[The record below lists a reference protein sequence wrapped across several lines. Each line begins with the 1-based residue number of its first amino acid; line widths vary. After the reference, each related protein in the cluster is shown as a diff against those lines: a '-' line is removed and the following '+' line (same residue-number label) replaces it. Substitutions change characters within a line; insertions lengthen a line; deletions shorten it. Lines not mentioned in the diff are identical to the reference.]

1 MSKVIE
7 LGYVGFNTTKLD
19 EWHDFATQCIGLE
32 VASDTDENCLFLRMD
47 NHHHR
52 IAIHKS
58 DEDDMCYMGWR
69 VDTEK
74 DLHAMAEKFA
84 DAGIDYRIAS
94 EEEVRER
101 HVLGLIKLKDP
112 SGIPTEIFWSPQV
125 DVMKPFHP
133 SRPMY
138 GKFATGTQGLGHAL
152 IKADNNE
159 ATYKFYELLGLSGS
173 VEYRLQMPNGAVA
186 QPIFMTC
193 NDRQHNIAFG
203 LPGMEKNIN
212 HLMLE
217 YDNIYDLGISHD
229 AVRNKGIDVALQ
241 LGMHANDKLYTFY
254 CATPSNWLLELGFGE
269 DYKPIGQEHYIG
281 DIFGHSIEKKGYGLD
296 LPL

>member
-1 MSKVIE
+1 MTKVIE
-7 LGYVGFNTTKLD
+7 LGYLGFNASNLD
-19 EWHDFATQCIGLE
+19 EWHDFATQCVGLE
-32 VASDTDENCLFLRMD
+32 VATDTNEDCLFLRMD

-52 IAIHKS
+52 LAIHQS
-58 DEDDMCYMGWR
+58 DEDDMSYMGWR
-69 VDTEK
+69 VATEQ
-74 DLHAMAEKFA
+74 DLHAMAKKLA
-84 DAGIDYRIAS
+84 DAGVEYRMAS
-94 EEEVRER
+94 VEEIRER
-101 HVLGLIKLKDP
+101 RVLGLIKLHDP

-133 SRPMY
+133 PRPMY
-138 GKFATGTQGLGHAL
+138 GKFITGSQGLGHVL
-152 IKADNNE
+152 IRADDNE

-173 VEYRLQMPNGAVA
+173 VEYRIAMPNGAVA

-203 LPGMEKNIN
+203 LPGTEKNIN

-217 YDNIYDLGISHD
+217 YDHLNDLGISHD
-229 AVRNKGIDVALQ
+229 KVRSEGIDVALQ

-254 CATPSNWLLELGFGE
+254 CASPSKWLLELGFGE
-269 DYKPIGQEHYIG
+269 DYKPLAQEHYIG
-281 DIFGHSIEKKGYGLD
+281 DIFGHHIEKSGYGMD

>member
-1 MSKVIE
+1 
-7 LGYVGFNTTKLD
+7 
-19 EWHDFATQCIGLE
+19 
-32 VASDTDENCLFLRMD
+32 
-47 NHHHR
+47 
-52 IAIHKS
+52 
-58 DEDDMCYMGWR
+58 
-69 VDTEK
+69 
-74 DLHAMAEKFA
+74 
-84 DAGIDYRIAS
+84 
-94 EEEVRER
+94 
-101 HVLGLIKLKDP
+101 
-112 SGIPTEIFWSPQV
+112 
-125 DVMKPFHP
+125 
-133 SRPMY
+133 MY

-159 ATYKFYELLGLSGS
+159 ATYQFYELLGLSGS